1 MCNTFYYQIVT
12 LKSPVCY
19 CQSLIALSLHSIHLH
34 TDLLETHYSAL
45 GQSTQTHRSITIY
58 IYDYLSFFLI
68 CSSEKK
74 PYHVIFNLLMCP
86 QMSTFNRWL
95 CDKRHPVT
103 IILCIFLLPG
113 TSWVLNLS
121 IYKYFIAERFQS

>member
-1 MCNTFYYQIVT
+1 MITSH
-12 LKSPVCY
+12 L
-19 CQSLIALSLHSIHLH
+19 ALLFSNLQLR
-34 TDLLETHYSAL
+34 E
-45 GQSTQTHRSITIY
+45 
-58 IYDYLSFFLI
+58 
-68 CSSEKK
+68 K

>member
-1 MCNTFYYQIVT
+1 MITSH
-12 LKSPVCY
+12 L
-19 CQSLIALSLHSIHLH
+19 ALLFSNLQL
-34 TDLLETHYSAL
+34 
-45 GQSTQTHRSITIY
+45 R
-58 IYDYLSFFLI
+58 
-68 CSSEKK
+68 KK